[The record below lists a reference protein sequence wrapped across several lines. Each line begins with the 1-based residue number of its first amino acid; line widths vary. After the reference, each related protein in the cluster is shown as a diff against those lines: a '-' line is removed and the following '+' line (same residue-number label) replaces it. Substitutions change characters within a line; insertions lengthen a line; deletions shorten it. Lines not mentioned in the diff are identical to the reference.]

1 MVLFLKI
8 NNNTFGGF
16 AMINYDKSIYSLMY
30 GSIADSAI
38 NAVSCI
44 GQCTGCKCSCKCS
57 CRNRPEDSFE
67 WEGL

>member
-1 MVLFLKI
+1 
-8 NNNTFGGF
+8 
-16 AMINYDKSIYSLMY
+16 MINYDKSIYSLMY
-30 GSIADSAI
+30 GSIADSAT